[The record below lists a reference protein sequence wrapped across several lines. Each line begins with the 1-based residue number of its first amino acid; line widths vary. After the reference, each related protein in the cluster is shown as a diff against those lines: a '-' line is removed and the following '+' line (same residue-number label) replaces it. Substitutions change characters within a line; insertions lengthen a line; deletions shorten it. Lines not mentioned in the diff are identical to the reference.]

1 MEKISLRALRVN
13 ANYTQK
19 VAAEKLGISQKTLF
33 NWEQGNTYPNQQQIE
48 KICDVYGVSYD
59 CINFVV

>member
-1 MEKISLRALRVN
+1 MDKISLRALRVN

-19 VAAEKLGISQKTLF
+19 VAAEKIGVSQKTLF